1 MPTNY
6 GAALN
11 ELAEEIGEI
20 SEAKGF
26 WSVEVS
32 DLAIVPLKLALIHD
46 EVSEALQA
54 HRDTYDDS
62 QEDEVT
68 GMTEMQEQDF
78 TEELADI
85 IIRTLDLAGYY
96 DLDVGNSVV
105 EKIEKNRN
113 RPKLHG
119 KRY

>member
-6 GAALN
+6 ITALN
-11 ELAEEIGEI
+11 ELAEDIGQT

-26 WSVEVS
+26 WSDEIDNLS
-32 DLAIVPLKLALIHD
+32 LIPLKLALIHD
-46 EVSEALQA
+46 EVSEALQV
-54 HRDTYDDS
+54 HREEYDDS
-62 QEDEVT
+62 DEDGVSC
-68 GMTEMQEQDF
+68 MTEMQEADF

-96 DLDVGNSVV
+96 DLDIGESIIAKV
-105 EKIEKNRN
+105 EKNQA
-113 RPKLHG
+113 RPRLHG